1 MVLLID
7 ANVLLDIIMKRL
19 EFIKDSSVI
28 WKLCET
34 GKVKGYISSLT
45 IASIV
50 DIMQKEMDPQK
61 IEEVL
66 SMLSMIFEFTDLCV
80 SDIQQAVRMQWNDY
94 EDAIQSATAQRI
106 HADFIITRNIK
117 DFAKSKILAF
127 TPAELLARI

>member
-50 DIMQKEMDPQK
+50 DIIQKEMDPQK

-80 SDIQQAVRMQWNDY
+80 SDIQQAARMQWNDY